1 MAVMSGATPASD
13 RVFAL
18 TICAYRKQGMG
29 KDAYH
34 RYLSEKHAP
43 LLTDLMVENKII
55 GYTMVRICC
64 RHGYKEDLNID
75 LTKQHNT
82 SDAKQLMGQIFEWL
96 PDSGIA
102 DYDAFIHIVFKE
114 VQDFI
119 NVANDPHYQQVVV
132 PDHQNFAD
140 HERTTMVTSW
150 FETHIVEGKA
160 IAA

>member
-1 MAVMSGATPASD
+1 MSGATPASD

-18 TICAYRKQGMG
+18 TICAYRKQGTG
-29 KDAYH
+29 EDAYY

-55 GYTMVRICC
+55 VYTMVRICC
-64 RHGYKEDLNID
+64 RHSYKDNLNID
-75 LTKQHNT
+75 FTKQHNT

-102 DYDAFIHIVFKE
+102 DYDAFIYIVSKD

-140 HERTTMVTSW
+140 HERTTMVT
-150 FETHIVEGKA
+150 G
-160 IAA
+160 